1 MFFLSSIIC
10 LFLNVP
16 LMVLFCKELLN
27 ALVQMDDL
35 MGSNEL
41 NMRIAAMVSML
52 LGIMNELHST

>member
-1 MFFLSSIIC
+1 MFFLSSLIR
-10 LFLNVP
+10 LLLNVP
-16 LMVLFCKELLN
+16 LMVLIQKELLN

-35 MGSNEL
+35 MGSNEI